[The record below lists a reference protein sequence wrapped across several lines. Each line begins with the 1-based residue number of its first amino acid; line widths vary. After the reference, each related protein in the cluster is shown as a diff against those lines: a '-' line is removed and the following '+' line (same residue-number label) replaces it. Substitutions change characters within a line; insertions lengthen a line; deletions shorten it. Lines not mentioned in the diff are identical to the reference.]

1 MSRGIVFASGN
12 RNKFAELSKAL
23 SPSGVDLLFGPDI
36 LPEGLDIDVDEDAS
50 SYAGNSMKKALAWA
64 KTLGMPALADDSG
77 LEVRSLDWGP
87 GVLSARVAPDDRGR
101 IAWLL
106 GKMEGVTD
114 RSARFAAAL
123 ALCDAAGGIWLL
135 AEGFCQGSIASGAS
149 GGGGFGYDPL
159 FIPAG
164 HSETFASLG
173 PEVKSRISHRALA
186 AEGLSRMLE
195 NSCMVEYI
203 FASWKESSGRCSG

>member
-12 RNKFAELSKAL
+12 RNKFTELSRAL
-23 SPSGVDLLFGPDI
+23 ASTGLDLLFGPDI
-36 LPEGLDIDVDEDAS
+36 ISEGLQIDVDEDAP

-64 KTLGMPALADDSG
+64 KALGLPALADDSG
-77 LEVRSLDWGP
+77 LEVRSLGWGP

-106 GKMEGVTD
+106 EKMEGMTD

-123 ALCDAAGGIWLL
+123 ALCDAGGGVWVL
-135 AEGFCQGSIASGAS
+135 AEGFCHGSIAEDVS
-149 GGGGFGYDPL
+149 GGSGFGYDPL
-159 FIPAG
+159 FIPTG
-164 HSETFASLG
+164 YRESFASLG

-195 NSCMVEYI
+195 NRCMVEYI